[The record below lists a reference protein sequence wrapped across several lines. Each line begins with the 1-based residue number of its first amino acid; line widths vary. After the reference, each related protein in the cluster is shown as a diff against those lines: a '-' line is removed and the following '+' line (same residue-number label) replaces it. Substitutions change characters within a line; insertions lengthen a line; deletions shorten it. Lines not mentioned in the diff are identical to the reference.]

1 MRKQTKRI
9 IAVVAMLGLVLVLA
23 GCSTSPVT
31 SHSTGFWDR
40 YVIYNAAQFI
50 LWLAKLFGGNSG
62 VGIIAFTLIIR
73 ILIFP
78 LSYISTKNMT
88 KQSEIAPQMKALQKK
103 YSSKDPETQEKLRD
117 ETQKLYAEA
126 GVNPVMGC
134 LPMLVQMPFLFA
146 LYQAIFRTQAL
157 KVGSFLWMSLGSPDP
172 LYIMAILAAVFTGLT
187 SWVSMMAQPVRTGMN
202 WAMVAVMPIF
212 IFIMRS
218 ACLVP
223 CPSTGWSPTRS
234 RWYKRLSFRIHSS
247 WPVNVKQRPMRK
259 RNVSGRCARHANAPW
274 VTSSAT

>member
-117 ETQKLYAEA
+117 ETQRLYAEA

-212 IFIMRS
+212 IFIMALSLPS
-218 ACLVP
+218 AVSIYWVVTNAFSLVQTFIIQNP
-223 CPSTGWSPTRS
+223 FKLARE
-234 RWYKRLSFRIHSS
+234 REAKANAEKER
-247 WPVNVKQRPMRK
+247 QRALRKARK
-259 RNVSGRCARHANAPW
+259 RALGHK
-274 VTSSAT
+274 